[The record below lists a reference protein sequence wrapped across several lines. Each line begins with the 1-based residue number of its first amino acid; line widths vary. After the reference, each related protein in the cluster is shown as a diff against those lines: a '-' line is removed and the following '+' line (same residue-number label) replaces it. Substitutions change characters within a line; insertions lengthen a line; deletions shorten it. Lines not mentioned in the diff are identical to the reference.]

1 MTKGFFMKLQN
12 IFRFALATILLSLLI
27 HTSLFS
33 QFSKYNVTFIPNF
46 LGYDINDSSEIIGY
60 DPLATWGCIKWKN
73 GISATLPSLYGYS
86 LGIRINNASQV
97 IGLDSEDNGK
107 ICKAM
112 YWPNSSTV
120 VDLGTLPGCNKSNA
134 RAINSSGVICG
145 VSWFDTGNGVGK
157 ITPFIYSGAMTPY
170 PVYDVNAGADDIND
184 SGWVLEN
191 NINTPSALNKTYIL
205 HGEVVVATIPG
216 FRGNK
221 INNNNEVVGFHIDL
235 GACYWRNGIL
245 SQLPSKQW
253 DAWPVDINDRGI
265 IIGDVSGHGVIWK
278 SGQMNYLDS
287 LVPASCQPGRLY
299 AINNKGEIISYG
311 LSPDGHTVG
320 TYLLTPTGQILAP
333 HTGVTW
339 ISGEQDTI
347 KWQDI
352 DSTLNL
358 TIEFSS
364 DSGLTYNAI
373 AANVSADSGKY
384 IWNIP
389 KDILS
394 TKCFI
399 RLRDYSTL
407 DTLAV
412 SEMFKIKPYII
423 TRIDDNG
430 NYVAYDKTIDRWGFG
445 NYPADVWSPS
455 FYGSF
460 NYRGTDP
467 FTGLQYP
474 QDAPYIFLTAQPQ
487 DFTDWVSFVNAFGLN
502 ACYYSGIYYKPEAML
517 RWAAMKGK
525 WNGSCFAIAGSNALA
540 FEKKDEFLNKFTG
553 FPNFATP
560 VSVTSNPGVIKTIT
574 ELYSQ
579 AYGNPTSSHENSKW
593 LTKTPNQT
601 LNDLKE
607 MLKTDDTKIR
617 TLSFWHNSGSGGHCI
632 LPYKVERSTIINTNW
647 LVWVWDNSY
656 PNDAT
661 AFVYIDTSGNNNNG
675 IWYYSNW
682 QNWGGPG
689 KLILELESSTYL
701 GTPTLPK
708 GQLQYSPFILSDTI
722 LHVITTYNADI
733 TISDN
738 QGHTTGYADS
748 VLSYDIPESVPM
760 ILPTGSE
767 TPPYGY
773 HLHTND
779 YSVVLDNF
787 TADTIDTYF
796 FTGNKIFSYGRY
808 GAIETQTDRLYF
820 EGGITATNPDAEMKS
835 INLLSLINDTI
846 NQKLTL
852 IRSLELAENDS
863 IKLDNLDGGKYK
875 LASFGTAKSY
885 LLELHHVSDSGL
897 VRFRKS
903 GVSLGS
909 NTTHTIEPNWDDLQ
923 ESLLTV
929 LVDVG
934 NNGTIDDT
942 LKLQNELT
950 GIHDHGSLIPS
961 EYKLYQNYP
970 NPFNPLTTIVFD
982 LPKASLVTLK
992 VYNILGQEVATL
1004 VNEKREAGSYEV
1016 EFDGSKLTSG
1026 VYFYRLGAGE
1036 FVSVKKLMLMK

>member
-1 MTKGFFMKLQN
+1 MKLQN

-265 IIGDVSGHGVIWK
+265 IIGYYGRSANHGAIWK
-278 SGQMNYLDS
+278 GGQMNYLDS
-287 LVPASCQPGRLY
+287 LVPASCQPGRPF

-311 LSPDGHTVG
+311 LSSDGHTVG

-384 IWNIP
+384 IWDIP

-399 RLRDYSTL
+399 RLRDFSTN

-430 NYVAYDKTIDRWGFG
+430 NYVTYDKTIDRWGFG